1 MEVKIDTREKF
12 HAITILEPS
21 LAANMTEN
29 LNNCLLPYLQSDVKN
44 VVLNLRDIHSI
55 DNAAAERLV
64 QLQQQFYENNASFVI
79 CELQKSVEETL
90 DKQSLLELINVTP
103 TESEAWD
110 IVQMEEIERELMDG
124 EPEN

>member
-1 MEVKIDTREKF
+1 MQVKIDTREKF
-12 HAITILEPS
+12 HAITILEPA

-29 LNNCLLPYLQSDVKN
+29 LNKCLLPYLQSDVKN

-79 CELQKSVEETL
+79 CELQKSVEETF

-124 EPEN
+124 EAEN